1 MNIKKF
7 IFEERYNMLD
17 VVVIIM
23 LAQIFARFV
32 ELILELIF

>member
-23 LAQIFARFV
+23 LTQIFARFV